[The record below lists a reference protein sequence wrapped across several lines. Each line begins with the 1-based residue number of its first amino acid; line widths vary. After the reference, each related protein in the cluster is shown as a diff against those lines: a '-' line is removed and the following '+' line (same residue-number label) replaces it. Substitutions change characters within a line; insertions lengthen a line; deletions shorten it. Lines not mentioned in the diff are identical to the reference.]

1 MATLTVHR
9 PPSVCRDRGRGPA
22 RDTPAAQPDDPGHN
36 GCVTFP
42 GRAQTGAGASEAAP
56 SEDTRRG
63 TPPHETGRTRD
74 DRAERVDALLTAVA
88 RGDQE
93 ALAVLYGETAPMV
106 HGTALRVLRDPDQA
120 AEVTQEVLL
129 EVWRTAGR
137 FDPGRG
143 SALAWVATMAHRRAV
158 DRVRA
163 VQSERDR
170 DHRASARDYD
180 RPFDEVA
187 ETVVQREDRD
197 RILSCLGTLS
207 DLQRDAVTR
216 AYYGGRTY
224 REVAEDV
231 AASLPTVK
239 SRIRDG
245 LLRLRTCLGMDR

>member
-1 MATLTVHR
+1 M
-9 PPSVCRDRGRGPA
+9 
-22 RDTPAAQPDDPGHN
+22 
-36 GCVTFP
+36 TFP
-42 GRAQTGAGASEAAP
+42 GRAPSGAGASEAV
-56 SEDTRRG
+56 
-63 TPPHETGRTRD
+63 PHEDAPPVAAPGSARAE
-74 DRAERVDALLTAVA
+74 RAERVDDLLTAVA
-88 RGDQE
+88 RGDQVAFA
-93 ALAVLYGETAPMV
+93 ALYDETAPMV
-106 HGTALRVLRDPDQA
+106 HGTALRVLHDPDQA

-137 FDPGRG
+137 FDPERG

-163 VQSERDR
+163 VQAQRDR

-187 ETVVQREDRD
+187 ETVVQRAERD
-197 RILSCLGTLS
+197 RVLNCLGSLS